1 MNVLLESEFSLYQV
15 VQQIQPSLQPIV
27 VSSSTLKFTIG
38 SLLNILTEQKLQT
51 EIWVKLPQTSNW
63 LNELKEYKDRGNAET
78 IYVCNPKKK
87 DRNLSWEDESYLE
100 NSERE
105 TAVIPID
112 LKTNNNL
119 QKESFLIALSENF
132 CFSIV
137 AQWQTSKIH
146 IEASSKRL
154 QQPYLKV
161 FFNFDA
167 KITINVLKALH
178 KAIEPASISS
188 LKTKNKSREL
198 LSESTIFPD
207 LNTAEENKVLVSLLM
222 TQIQYSEKIQASV
235 KSNESDDRIVN
246 FKENKTFGDEFLS
259 NLVREL
265 RSPLTQMKTALSLL
279 ESKQLKPDRR
289 QHYLQLIN
297 RECDRQNSLISGL
310 LELMELDSASASE
323 VSASVKLEDLV
334 PGIVSTYQPLAE
346 EKGVQLGYTIP
357 TGFPPIACP
366 PGWLRQIIINLLNN
380 SLQFTPSGGK
390 VFVQS
395 SLRDDNV
402 ELIVT
407 DTGVGIDM
415 KDLSKIFNSFYR
427 GRTAIHEQ
435 VSGAGLGLTIVQQ
448 LIRRCGG
455 SISANSRVGKGSSFR
470 VILPVIPMEL
480 QQLSDR

>member
-1 MNVLLESEFSLYQV
+1 MNVLLESEFSLYQA
-15 VQQIQPSLQPIV
+15 VQHIQPSLQPTIV
-27 VSSSTLKFTIG
+27 SAPTLKFTIG
-38 SLLNILTEQKLQT
+38 SLFNILTEQQLKT

-63 LNELKEYKDRGNAET
+63 LNELKHYKYRGNAET
-78 IYVCNPKKK
+78 IYLCNLHKE
-87 DRNLSWEDESYLE
+87 DGNFSWQDETDLE
-100 NSERE
+100 NFQRE
-105 TAVIPID
+105 TPVIPIE

-119 QKESFLIALSENF
+119 QKESFLIARSEKF

-137 AQWQTSKIH
+137 AQWQTSKIQ

-167 KITINVLKALH
+167 RITIDVLKALH
-178 KAIEPASISS
+178 NAIETKSISS
-188 LKTKNKSREL
+188 LRTKNKFREL
-198 LSESTIFPD
+198 FSDSKIFSS
-207 LNTAEENKVLVSLLM
+207 LNTTEENKVLVSLVM
-222 TQIQYSEKIQASV
+222 SQIQYIEQNQALL
-235 KSNESDDRIVN
+235 KFDGAEESIVH
-246 FKENKTFGDEFLS
+246 FRDNKTFGDEFLS

-279 ESKQLKPDRR
+279 ESKQLKTDRR

-323 VSASVKLEDLV
+323 IPVSVKLEDLV

-346 EKGVQLGYTIP
+346 EKGIQLGYTIP

-380 SLQFTPSGGK
+380 SLQFTQSGGR
-390 VFVQS
+390 VFVQA
-395 SLRDDNV
+395 SLRDDNI

-407 DTGVGIDM
+407 DTGVGIET

-455 SISANSRVGKGSSFR
+455 SINANSKVGKGSSFR
-470 VILPVIPMEL
+470 VTLPIIPVEL
-480 QQLSDR
+480 HRSGG

>member
-15 VQQIQPSLQPIV
+15 VQQIQPSLQPTIV
-27 VSSSTLKFTIG
+27 SAPTLKFTIG
-38 SLLNILTEQKLQT
+38 SLLNILTEQQLKT

-63 LNELKEYKDRGNAET
+63 LDEITNYKYRGNAEI
-78 IYVCNPKKK
+78 IYLCNSNKEDSDLSCQDEI
-87 DRNLSWEDESYLE
+87 DRE
-100 NSERE
+100 NFSQK
-105 TAVIPID
+105 TPVIPIE
-112 LKTNNNL
+112 LKTNNTL
-119 QKESFLIALSENF
+119 QKESFLIVKSHAF
-132 CFSIV
+132 CFSII
-137 AQWQTSKIH
+137 AQWQTSKIQ

-161 FFNFDA
+161 FFNFDT
-167 KITINVLKALH
+167 KITINVLEALH
-178 KAIEPASISS
+178 NAIQPESFSL
-188 LKTKNKSREL
+188 LKTKNKSQKSL
-198 LSESTIFPD
+198 LDSTSFS
-207 LNTAEENKVLVSLLM
+207 LNTSEENQVLVGLLM
-222 TQIQYSEKIQASV
+222 AQIQYIEKNQGSF
-235 KSNESDDRIVN
+235 KSDRADDSIVH
-246 FKENKTFGDEFLS
+246 FKDNKTFGNEFLS

-279 ESKQLKPDRR
+279 ESKQLKTDRR

-323 VSASVKLEDLV
+323 IPVSVKLEDLV

-346 EKGVQLGYTIP
+346 EKGIQLGYTIP

-380 SLQFTPSGGK
+380 SLQFTSSGGK
-390 VFVQS
+390 VFVQA
-395 SLRDDNV
+395 SLRDDNI

-407 DTGVGIDM
+407 DTGVGIEM

-427 GRTAIHEQ
+427 GRTAINEKIN
-435 VSGAGLGLTIVQQ
+435 GAGLGLTIVQQ

-455 SISANSRVGKGSSFR
+455 SINANSKVGKGSSFR

-480 QQLSDR
+480 Q